1 VRAFTLTIAALGL
14 VGMLGGRR
22 MSATQ
27 PQPWQNLTLDEKY
40 PALDWNP
47 LRGLVADGVG
57 ETDSTL
63 PHSMVWVSLPL
74 KSIMTG
80 PSSFDWKTLDES
92 LNKVSSHGYQAIL
105 NFYVDSPG
113 MPSGIPQF
121 LIDEGL
127 QTYTY
132 TDLENHG
139 ASVSPDYKD
148 QRIVQ
153 AFQSF
158 LEALAARYDGDP
170 RIAFIVPGLY
180 GFRGEWQVEKH
191 SEWEMFQ
198 FNKDLL
204 IATMGKSFKKTMLLL
219 RHPADSSHS
228 DTVRNFGLFDA
239 SFIKFTLGDKAW
251 NFWRQVEQANMSAQW
266 KTRPMAGELNAK
278 GFEDTKAF
286 TAAPSK
292 EGKQALDCIRTTHL
306 TWLAAP
312 SLFGPKGLPSEVKKD
327 DLLAAVRLMGY
338 RLAVTGFIIV
348 PDPGHGASLRIR
360 IDNHGLAPFYGT
372 WAVEIGVVDGNK
384 RVTNV
389 SRESWQMEKILPG
402 GSEEFSAQ
410 LSASATVDS
419 ERLVMRLVPPL
430 ANGKPFRFANASQD
444 ATVEGWLTLADIKR
458 KAP

>member
-1 VRAFTLTIAALGL
+1 VRTLTLAIAALGL
-14 VGMLGGRR
+14 LGVLGGRR
-22 MSATQ
+22 MSANQ
-27 PQPWQNLTLDEKY
+27 PQAWQTLTLDEKY

-47 LRGLVADGVG
+47 LRGLVANGIG

-63 PHSMVWVSLPL
+63 PHSMVWVSVPL

-80 PSSFDWKTLDES
+80 PSSFDWKTVDES
-92 LNKVSSHGYQAIL
+92 LVKASSHGYQAIL

-113 MPSGIPQF
+113 IPSGIPQF

-127 QTYTY
+127 QTFTY
-132 TDLENHG
+132 TNLDNHG
-139 ASVSPDYKD
+139 VSVSPDYKD

-158 LEALAARYDGDP
+158 LESLAARYDGDP

-191 SEWEMFQ
+191 TEWEMFQ

-204 IATMGKSFKKTMLLL
+204 IATMAKCFRKTTLLL
-219 RHPADSSHS
+219 RHPGDSSHG
-228 DTVRNFGLFDA
+228 DTMRNFGLFDA
-239 SFIKFTLGDKAW
+239 SFIKLTLGDNAW
-251 NFWRQVEQANMSAQW
+251 NFWHQVEQGNMSAQW
-266 KTRPMAGELNAK
+266 KTRPMGGELNAK

-312 SLFGPKGLPSEVKKD
+312 SLFGPKGLPSEIKED
-327 DLLAAVRLMGY
+327 DLMVAIRLMGY
-338 RLAVTGFIIV
+338 RLAVTGFAIV
-348 PDPGHGASLRIR
+348 PGASLRVR
-360 IDNHGLAPFYGT
+360 IENHGLAPFYGK
-372 WAVEIGVVDGNK
+372 WPVEIGVVDDNK
-384 RVTNV
+384 HVTNV
-389 SRESWQMEKILPG
+389 SRETWQMDKILPG

-410 LSASATVDS
+410 LSASATAGS
-419 ERLVMRLVPPL
+419 GHLVMRLVPPL

-444 ATVEGWLTLADIKR
+444 ATVDGWLTLADIKR